1 MKKKLGF
8 SLTDLTI
15 TLVIVGIIAII
26 AVPVY
31 RGYVKRGIAT
41 EGNSLLG
48 EINAA
53 QQIYYTRHGKYFAGT
68 EGQQYSR
75 ALGIST
81 ERAKYFTSWTIVT
94 DEDGQNFTA
103 YTQSTEGHNMSLTG
117 SASQTMAGEDS
128 IIDYTT
134 YGN

>member
-1 MKKKLGF
+1 MKKNMGF
-8 SLTDLTI
+8 SLTDLVV
-15 TLVIVGIIAII
+15 TLAIVAIIAIV

-53 QQIYYTRHGKYFAGT
+53 QQIYYTRHGRYFAGT
-68 EGQQYSR
+68 EGQTFSR

-81 ERAKYFTSWTIVT
+81 ERAKYFTSWGIQT

-103 YTQSTEGHNMSLTG
+103 YTWSAEGHSLTLTG
-117 SASQTMAGEDS
+117 SASQTIAGEDS
-128 IIDYTT
+128 ITDNTNYDD
-134 YGN
+134 